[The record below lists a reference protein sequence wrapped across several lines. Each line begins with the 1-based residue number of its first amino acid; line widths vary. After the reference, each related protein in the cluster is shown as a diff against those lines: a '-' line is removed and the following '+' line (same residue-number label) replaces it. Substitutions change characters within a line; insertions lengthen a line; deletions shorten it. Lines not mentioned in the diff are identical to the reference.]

1 MWTELSL
8 DTTEEAIDWVKTL
21 LATIDPQAHLILEPY
36 AEAEANWAFTVRFYL
51 PQAQTRSRT
60 EDLAALLSPL
70 HRTGLTSE
78 LQIASVPEIVSAGQ
92 LPLHRISDRFVVLSG
107 DADRVEENQIGLKIG
122 PGLAFGSGLHPATI
136 VSLRLLE
143 RHVTP
148 GLQAIDLGSG
158 SGILSVA
165 IAKLGG
171 QVLAIDNDPVAVQAT
186 WAAVQQNQVESRVTV
201 QLGSL
206 GQGNEMGHWLGGNA
220 IDPTPMFSPIAAFD
234 LIAANVL
241 ARIHITLA
249 ADYQQALRAAGRLIT
264 AGFTTDY
271 ADEVGSALRAAG
283 LVEIDREQSGE
294 WVALAHQRSI
304 V

>member
-1 MWTELSL
+1 MPTELSL
-8 DTTEEAIDWVKTL
+8 DTTHEAIDWVKTL
-21 LATIDPQAHLILEPY
+21 LATIDPSAHLILSPYTEPD
-36 AEAEANWAFTVRFYL
+36 AAWAFTVRFYL
-51 PQAQTRSRT
+51 AQESRSQT
-60 EDLAALLSPL
+60 QEIAALLAPL

-78 LQIASVPEIVSAGQ
+78 LQIATVPEVVAAGQ
-92 LPLHRISDRFVVLSG
+92 LPTYQISDRFVVLSAA
-107 DADRVEENQIGLKIG
+107 ADPVGPDQIGLKIG
-122 PGLAFGSGLHPATI
+122 SGLAFGSGLHPATI

-186 WAAVQQNQVESRVTV
+186 LEAVQQNQVESRVTV
-201 QLGSL
+201 QHGSL
-206 GQGNEMGHWLGGNA
+206 GQGSEMGHWMGGDE
-220 IDPTPMFSPIAAFD
+220 IDPTPRFSPIAAFD

-241 ARIHITLA
+241 AGIHITLA
-249 ADYQQALRAAGRLIT
+249 NDYWQALRPTGLLIT

-271 ADEVGSALRAAG
+271 AEEVSSALLAAG
-283 LVEIDREQSGE
+283 FVEIDREQSGE
-294 WVALAHQRSI
+294 WVALAHKRSA
-304 V
+304 